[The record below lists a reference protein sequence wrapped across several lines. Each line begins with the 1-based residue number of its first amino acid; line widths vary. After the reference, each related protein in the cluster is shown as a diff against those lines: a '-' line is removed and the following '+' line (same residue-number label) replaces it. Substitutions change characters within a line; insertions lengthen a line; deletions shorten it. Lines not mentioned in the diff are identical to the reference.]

1 MEVVRN
7 KNGIS
12 ILQRKYVLDL
22 LKETG
27 MLECKPCETLVHSNQ
42 KLGVVDKGY
51 LVDKGSFQRLLG
63 KLTYLSHT
71 HDLILLLLLVLL
83 AHICIHLM
91 KLT

>member
-27 MLECKPCETLVHSNQ
+27 MLGCKPCETLVHSNQ
-42 KLGVVDKGY
+42 KLEVVDKGY

-63 KLTYLSHT
+63 KLIYLSHT